1 MYKKLKKGFTIVELV
16 IVIAVIGI
24 LSAVLIPTFSGLV
37 NKANLAADET
47 LVRNINQQLQIA
59 GDTEKNGTMSQALED
74 AKEAGYLVES
84 INAKSSGNQL
94 VWDSTIDRFA
104 LVDKDGNLVA
114 GQLSASKNVDVWV
127 IAKSY
132 SNADG
137 YSIYLQKG
145 YNGEKELTIT
155 TGLDVGEN
163 TNITKITYDRHDA
176 AVGQTVTI
184 NTGAEG
190 CNLVVNAPK
199 DTVNHYS
206 YLLNLDVQAVD
217 ATHSYH
223 EFGTVKGRANVVDG
237 HVVVEPKG
245 YVNELKVDETAPAT
259 TKVDIQATGEVKN
272 LVVDSEVAQVV
283 VKPSA
288 SVETVV
294 APAAATNVTIPA
306 SVEVEQVQKTEVSN
320 EAELKAALENGDKYI
335 VFTADIT
342 AGKWS
347 SSDNVGA
354 SITSDVVL
362 DGAGH
367 TFTTTAGRAIWVDD
381 SNVSATIKNM
391 KIVGGSSTERGIQVN
406 GGCTGVELVIDNVE
420 LSGITHYGINICN
433 NAGVIINLTNSKITS
448 WGCLNLWAANYQVY
462 VNNCELNGLN
472 NKAYNADGW
481 NDFATIVLE
490 GDTTGATEDHSSNI
504 TVDIKNSKITASTT
518 GQGNKQS
525 LIGFNTGAKYN
536 VVSFSDCE
544 FVTSDANHAGY
555 CLGEGNSIILDGESF
570 ELPSGC
576 YFGL

>member
-176 AVGQTVTI
+176 TVGQTVTI

-190 CNLVVNAPK
+190 CNLIVNAPK

-223 EFGTVKGRANVVDG
+223 EFGTVKGRANVVVG
-237 HVVVEPKG
+237 HVVVEPKD

-306 SVEVEQVQKTEVSN
+306 SVEVEQVQKTEVSTA
-320 EAELKAALENGDKYI
+320 AELKAALENGDKYI

-367 TFTTTAGRAIWVDD
+367 TFTVTAGRAIWVDD
-381 SNVSATIKNM
+381 SNVSVTIKNM

-481 NDFATIVLE
+481 NNFATIVLE

-555 CLGEGNSIILDGESF
+555 CSGEGNSIILDGESF

>member
-59 GDTEKNGTMSQALED
+59 GDTEKNVTMSQALED

-163 TNITKITYDRHDA
+163 TNISKITYDRHDA
-176 AVGQTVTI
+176 TVAQTVTI

-199 DTVNHYS
+199 DTVNHYA

-223 EFGTVKGRANVVDG
+223 EFGTVKGRATVVEG

-245 YVNELKVDETAPAT
+245 YVNELKVDETAPVT
-259 TKVDIQATGEVKN
+259 TKVDIQATGEVKS
-272 LVVDSEVAQVV
+272 LVVDSTAAQVV

-306 SVEVEQVQKTEVSN
+306 SVEVEQIQKVEVSTA
-320 EAELKAALENGDKYI
+320 AELKTALENGEKYI
-335 VFTADIT
+335 LFTADIT

-381 SNVSATIKNM
+381 SNISATIKNM

-406 GGCTGVELVIDNVE
+406 GGCVGVELIIDNIE
-420 LSGITHYGINICN
+420 LSGITHYGINICSN
-433 NAGVIINLTNSKITS
+433 VEVNIVLTNSKITS
-448 WGCLNLWAANYQVY
+448 WGAINMWSTNYSVY
-462 VNNCELNGLN
+462 VANCELNGVN
-472 NKAYNADGW
+472 DKAYNNGGW
-481 NDFATIVLE
+481 NTFATIVFE
-490 GDTTGATEDHSSNI
+490 SDSTGETDEHSSVISVKMNN
-504 TVDIKNSKITASTT
+504 TKITTSTLN
-518 GQGNKQS
+518 GNYQAC
-525 LIGFNTGAKYN
+525 IGFWAGALGNTLGAARSARAARSAAIFASRRSSTARICTRN
-536 VVSFSDCE
+536 
-544 FVTSDANHAGY
+544 TS
-555 CLGEGNSIILDGESF
+555 STRR
-570 ELPSGC
+570 
-576 YFGL
+576 